1 MQALPV
7 PVTRRNRVPLA
18 AFITLLLAAFAY
30 ALRDG
35 SAFGITALLL
45 TLLLPAA
52 AYVAVT
58 RPLLF
63 PYAAYV
69 LLIPF
74 DNLLGAGSFG
84 TLTKILGFL
93 ASICLIAWCFRTRR
107 FALPPRSTIALV
119 ALLLWIGVSSFWAM
133 DQSQSLT
140 ILPTYFGLTVLYLA
154 LACTPLDLRQYRT
167 LLYFAIASGV
177 ISALYGA
184 NAFFHDPALMQ
195 QQNPDMRRLIVSIN
209 GIYIDPNHFSDAM
222 LFPAAAIVMLGLR
235 SSRVLGKVAALA
247 GVCTIALAIALSGS
261 REGLI
266 GLAVIMAYY
275 AWRSRYRMQVFAL
288 TAATV
293 GATFLTQSS
302 IWLRF
307 QSAFATGGSGRTAI
321 WTVGWEAFK
330 HNWLIGYGIGNF
342 ADAYDTYYLQVYQ
355 AYTNGFTSPAHNIVM
370 HYLVETGII
379 GFLLLS
385 WFLWEHFTT
394 LRSIDRAHP
403 LFDDRIMLE
412 ASMLALIVV
421 ALSIDLFHY
430 KYAWLLFAAIAQL
443 RSVALTMR
451 RTASARPHLPVT

>member
-7 PVTRRNRVPLA
+7 PITRRSRVPLA
-18 AFITLLLAAFAY
+18 AFIIFLLAAFAY

-35 SAFGITALLL
+35 STFGIAALMM

-63 PYAAYV
+63 PYAPYV

-107 FALPPRSTIALV
+107 FALPPRSTIALF
-119 ALLLWIGVSSFWAM
+119 ALLLWIGVSALWAM
-133 DQSQSLT
+133 DQRQSLT

-154 LACTPLDLRQYRT
+154 LACTPLDLRQYRM
-167 LLYFAIASGV
+167 LLYVVIASGV

-184 NAFFHDPALMQ
+184 NMFFHDPALMQ
-195 QQNPDMRRLIVSIN
+195 QQNPEMRRLVVTIN
-209 GIYIDPNHFSDAM
+209 GIFIDPNHFSDAM
-222 LFPAAAIVMLGLR
+222 LFPAAAVVMLGLR
-235 SSRVLGKVAALA
+235 SRRIFAKVAAFG
-247 GVCTIALAIALSGS
+247 GVCVIALAIALSGS

-266 GLAVIMAYY
+266 GLAVIMGYY
-275 AWRSRYRMQVFAL
+275 AWRSRYRVQVLVLTGA
-288 TAATV
+288 TAA
-293 GATFLTQSS
+293 ATLLTQNS

-330 HNWLIGYGIGNF
+330 HNWFAGYGIGNF

-355 AYTNGFTSPAHNIVM
+355 SYTNGFTSPAHNIVM
-370 HYLVETGII
+370 HYLVETGIV
-379 GFLLLS
+379 GFLLLA
-385 WFLWEHFTT
+385 WFLWEHFKT
-394 LRSIDRAHP
+394 LRAIDRAHP

-430 KYAWLLFAAIAQL
+430 KYLWLLFAMVAQL

-451 RTASARPHLPVT
+451 RTASARSHLPAT